1 MVSATQAETKPV
13 FSHLCASSPGLGDFQ
28 PAKLKLRLCRSPL
41 QSGDA
46 VQVVASG
53 RSPTGRAFPSPRP
66 SSPPPRRFVRHP
78 TKTPPAKPT
87 QRFVNRAKEKS
98 CGDLLEE
105 REDILRCCAGASP
118 LPPHPTPRA
127 RRTAEGFSPLCPKP
141 HTPTVPPRAPRP
153 PQIPSVAARHRH
165 EPCGSPQAP
174 ATLGVPHGHGTA
186 TLTSCA
192 PAASTPRSA
201 SAPCWPAKPGGRRV
215 KKQKNKQNKR
225 RERMSTRPAGSPK
238 PVILR

>member
-41 QSGDA
+41 QSGNA
-46 VQVVASG
+46 VQAVASG

-66 SSPPPRRFVRHP
+66 SSSPPRRFVQHP

-87 QRFVNRAKEKS
+87 QRFVNGAKEKS
-98 CGDLLEE
+98 YGDVPQQGH
-105 REDILRCCAGASP
+105 EDILRCCAGASP

-127 RRTAEGFSPLCPKP
+127 QKMAEGFSPLCPMP

-153 PQIPSVAARHRH
+153 HR
-165 EPCGSPQAP
+165 SPRWQP
-174 ATLGVPHGHGTA
+174 GTA
-186 TLTSCA
+186 TSRVA
-192 PAASTPRSA
+192 PRRPRPRSA
-201 SAPCWPAKPGGRRV
+201 CLTAMARRHSHHVLQQRVRLDQRVHHAGLQNQGEGELKNRKTTKTKGRR
-215 KKQKNKQNKR
+215 
-225 RERMSTRPAGSPK
+225 G
-238 PVILR
+238 

>member
-13 FSHLCASSPGLGDFQ
+13 FSNLYPPSPGLGDFQ

-53 RSPTGRAFPSPRP
+53 RSPTGRAFLSPRP

-87 QRFVNRAKEKS
+87 QGFVHGAKEKS

-105 REDILRCCAGASP
+105 HEDILRCCAGASP
-118 LPPHPTPRA
+118 LPSHPTPRA
-127 RRTAEGFSPLCPKP
+127 QKMAEGFSPLCPKP
-141 HTPTVPPRAPRP
+141 QLLPQEPQDPHRSPRWQP
-153 PQIPSVAARHRH
+153 
-165 EPCGSPQAP
+165 
-174 ATLGVPHGHGTA
+174 GTA
-186 TLTSCA
+186 TSRVA
-192 PAASTPRSA
+192 PRRPRPRSA
-201 SAPCWPAKPGGRRV
+201 CPTAMARRHSHHVLQQRVCLDQRVHHAGLQNQGEGELKNRKTTKTKGGR
-215 KKQKNKQNKR
+215 
-225 RERMSTRPAGSPK
+225 G
-238 PVILR
+238 